1 MLSFLNHLNE
11 SELAAIFALLPI
23 IGAVIG
29 FGLTRWWTRASAHE
43 KAAHLNNLA
52 DLRSKLQAGGV
63 SISDIEDFEAHLLS
77 GTQSDAEAVLAAVSG
92 DSDQDVDLDL
102 PQQYW
107 TTVAMNA
114 RASAKLA
121 SLDARLEEVLTDLG
135 TLISDHE
142 NGELYKAQR
151 AWRAYRARAM
161 SYAASEYYGGTMA
174 PLVGVAHGMTLTE
187 ERIAAIMAD
196 LADRKQRS
204 R

>member
-1 MLSFLNHLNE
+1 MLSFLNQFSE
-11 SELAAIFALLPI
+11 SELTAIFALLPI
-23 IGAVIG
+23 IGAVVG
-29 FGLTRWWTRASAHE
+29 FGLTRWWTRAGAHE

-63 SISDIEDFEAHLLS
+63 SIGDIEAFEAHLLS
-77 GTQSDAEAVLAAVSG
+77 GTKSDAAAVLAAVGSDG
-92 DSDQDVDLDL
+92 DEDADLDL

-121 SLDARLEEVLTDLG
+121 SLDAQLEEVLTDLG

-142 NGELYKAQR
+142 NEWLYKTQR
-151 AWRAYRARAM
+151 AWLAYRARAM

-174 PLVGVAHGMTLTE
+174 PLVGVAHGMALTE
-187 ERIAAIMAD
+187 ERIAAIAAD

-204 R
+204 H